1 MVENLVGKLWNSYKR
16 LDMTR
21 KRLFQNGSNWGWNG
35 LKMASELSPS
45 QNQVK
50 TESRLSQ
57 LGSTQIDRLESEP
70 SARVWLRLAGVD
82 SGRLGRANDINILE
96 PAKGGS
102 TKFIGWKPRKR
113 LRSESFAPLLI
124 LTIWWCRWT
133 RWEVG
138 GLLMSAR
145 STLSR
150 WVDMVAR
157 QAAMAWSGL
166 IRIWSSVD
174 EI

>member
-102 TKFIGWKPRKR
+102 TKLISAGN
-113 LRSESFAPLLI
+113 LENDSDLSRSLPCWFLQSGDVGELDGRSVVCWCQRGRRYLVEWTWWLDKQRWRGRASFASD
-124 LTIWWCRWT
+124 R
-133 RWEVG
+133 
-138 GLLMSAR
+138 A
-145 STLSR
+145 
-150 WVDMVAR
+150 
-157 QAAMAWSGL
+157 
-166 IRIWSSVD
+166 
-174 EI
+174 